1 MQLAHMGKRGT
12 TDRRRFY
19 RCAHGLS
26 VPTISI
32 LPSFPHF
39 TSPTK
44 LRKANQI
51 GPEGIWDLR
60 ARHTTGEVHGSRS
73 ALPCPLAGCSVHP
86 WVHPKSILLFK
97 FPPGWETR
105 WRKRGAAGTDR
116 RGFLQPG
123 IPTGSGQQ
131 PLSSLP
137 SPHPSS
143 RAAHAGCNKGLQS
156 LGGKQ
161 ISSQSHRWAG
171 FISPQHRTEPFP
183 LLISAQPGGRQEL
196 PNDLRLRSE
205 ELALLL
211 FVLSE
216 LVSPLIPLMEGGDC

>member
-1 MQLAHMGKRGT
+1 MHLAHMGKRGT

-60 ARHTTGEVHGSRS
+60 ARHTAGEVHGSRS
-73 ALPCPLAGCSVHP
+73 TLPCPLAGCSVHP

-97 FPPGWETR
+97 FPPGWETH

-137 SPHPSS
+137 ILHLRLPTPVAIKVCRAWEGS
-143 RAAHAGCNKGLQS
+143 R
-156 LGGKQ
+156 
-161 ISSQSHRWAG
+161 
-171 FISPQHRTEPFP
+171 FP
-183 LLISAQPGGRQEL
+183 LKAT
-196 PNDLRLRSE
+196 D
-205 ELALLL
+205 
-211 FVLSE
+211 E
-216 LVSPLIPLMEGGDC
+216 LVSSLPNTEQSHSLCSLAHNREGDRNFLMTRGSGARSQHFYYLSCRSWFRL